1 MFYFLCANVVVF
13 LSHLTCYLDVD
24 RCDPG
29 TCRSIRASS
38 PLHTCSAGGRRPR
51 RREARG
57 AVYTYSLILRGFIS
71 KYRLAIRSRLA
82 SQTIVTRTQNAK
94 KRGAGPKT
102 VPPPRGSGLKLQLY
116 SYSYSTHCLSAATAF
131 CAASSRSSAERMA
144 RPEFLMI
151 SLP

>member
-1 MFYFLCANVVVF
+1 MFYFVRECSCF
-13 LSHLTCYLDVD
+13 SLSSYLDVG
-24 RCDPG
+24 RCDPAVHVV
-29 TCRSIRASS
+29 RSGPPLRCTPAPGGRGRDRARRE
-38 PLHTCSAGGRRPR
+38 GGRR
-51 RREARG
+51 AT
-57 AVYTYSLILRGFIS
+57 ALFDGFVS
-71 KYRLAIRSRLA
+71 KYRLATEYGPVSRRKRYSIA
-82 SQTIVTRTQNAK
+82 TRTQNAK
-94 KRGAGPKT
+94 QRGAGPKT

>member
-1 MFYFLCANVVVF
+1 MFFLCANVVVF
-13 LSHLTCYLDVD
+13 FAFSLSSYLDVD
-24 RCDPG
+24 RCCDPAVHVV
-29 TCRSIRASS
+29 RSGP
-38 PLHTCSAGGRRPR
+38 PLRCTPAGGRGRD
-51 RREARG
+51 ARG
-57 AVYTYSLILRGFIS
+57 AVYSPFYLTALSQSTVSL
-71 KYRLAIRSRLA
+71 RSRLA

>member
-1 MFYFLCANVVVF
+1 MFFLCANVVLFLLF
-13 LSHLTCYLDVD
+13 LSHLILTLTVVIPRYMSF
-24 RCDPG
+24 DPG
-29 TCRSIRASS
+29 
-38 PLHTCSAGGRRPR
+38 LLSAAHLQAAEAPR
-51 RREARG
+51 RARG
-57 AVYTYSLILRGFIS
+57 RVQPYLTALSQSTVSL
-71 KYRLAIRSRLA
+71 RSRLA